1 MNKAILIGYICTDI
15 ELRHTQNDIPVA
27 TFTLAVNRNSEESD
41 FIPIVVWRKQAENC
55 SKYISKGSKV
65 AIEGTIQT
73 RSYEKDGQKRYI
85 TEVVAQSVQFLDN
98 VPVKKENPY
107 QEFANEIKQES
118 LPF

>member
-1 MNKAILIGYICTDI
+1 MNRAILIGRICTDI
-15 ELRHTQNDIPVA
+15 DLRYTQNDIPVA
-27 TFTLAVNRNSEESD
+27 TFTLAINRNSEESD

-55 SKYISKGSKV
+55 SKYVSKGSKI

-73 RSYEKDGQKRYI
+73 RSYEKDGQKRYK

-98 VPVKKENPY
+98 IPAKKDNPF
-107 QEFANEIKQES
+107 QEFADEIKQES